1 MTTIKGS
8 LELAKSI
15 KNRRKELNL
24 TIVEAASKAGV
35 GTKTWSRYESGESI
49 RSDKIRGVCK
59 VLNWSG
65 LPEKEDMG
73 IKIDFGTYKNN
84 ECWSP
89 YLMKTFGKYVA
100 ASFVIGIEILIDE
113 IDEDMEALSSMPQG
127 SHIGEIEASMLEPLL
142 PTQFLMKYDYDFL
155 YALRNT
161 VLKFR
166 MRAPHADP
174 MVAHSVIEEL
184 VLYLIVEESR
194 FLMENMEHEI
204 NGENDTYEYA
214 NWDGWIFDIFDDMD
228 IVTFLY
234 SDWLLVQDETYH
246 FSHWF
251 EEQFYCACSSDA

>member
-1 MTTIKGS
+1 
-8 LELAKSI
+8 
-15 KNRRKELNL
+15 
-24 TIVEAASKAGV
+24 
-35 GTKTWSRYESGESI
+35 
-49 RSDKIRGVCK
+49 
-59 VLNWSG
+59 
-65 LPEKEDMG
+65 
-73 IKIDFGTYKNN
+73 
-84 ECWSP
+84 
-89 YLMKTFGKYVA
+89 
-100 ASFVIGIEILIDE
+100 
-113 IDEDMEALSSMPQG
+113 
-127 SHIGEIEASMLEPLL
+127 
-142 PTQFLMKYDYDFL
+142 MKYDYDFL